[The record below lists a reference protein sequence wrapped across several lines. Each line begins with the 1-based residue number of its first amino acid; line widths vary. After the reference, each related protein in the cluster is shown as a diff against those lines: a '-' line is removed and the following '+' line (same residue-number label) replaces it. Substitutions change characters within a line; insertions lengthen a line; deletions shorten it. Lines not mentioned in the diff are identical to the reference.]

1 MSGSPPAN
9 DDAGPNDPANPTEP
23 PAPPPPLVYAQVAES
38 LLALQSQLEQ
48 VQAAQ
53 AAQSNP
59 AGAGP
64 SRSYA
69 QAAAEPEWRDDARRL
84 ERIARVAGHLSD
96 ETASV
101 SAWLTN
107 LDGVMKFFG
116 VLSDDARVTTAGMLL
131 SGKAQAYW
139 VGRYRQL
146 TADILAG
153 LHEHTVSWQEFCDEL
168 RRRWPEHGTPYHDSR
183 RALFDLR
190 RRGTGVS
197 EYTQRFTQLLAET
210 DPVVDP
216 LSATEVYLRGLPNN
230 LMSEVEGVR
239 PTAGWEPTT
248 ALQAAQQEL
257 QRLHDS
263 NIVHWLVSGKVASE
277 GGSHDSGNG
286 NGTSTTNTQDRTK
299 RKLAKSNLGP
309 DIAEAARKAKVIRC
323 MSQKLCFVCEE
334 PLATCGHTS
343 KNCPKKPK
351 KG

>member
-1 MSGSPPAN
+1 M
-9 DDAGPNDPANPTEP
+9 
-23 PAPPPPLVYAQVAES
+23 
-38 LLALQSQLEQ
+38 
-48 VQAAQ
+48 
-53 AAQSNP
+53 
-59 AGAGP
+59 
-64 SRSYA
+64 
-69 QAAAEPEWRDDARRL
+69 
-84 ERIARVAGHLSD
+84 AGHLSD

-107 LDGVMKFFG
+107 MDGVMKFLG

-153 LHEHTVSWQEFCDEL
+153 LREHTVSWQEFCDEL

-190 RRGTGVS
+190 LRGTGVP
-197 EYTQRFTQLLAET
+197 EYTHRFTQLLAET

-216 LSATEVYLRGLPNN
+216 LRPTEVYLRGLPNN
-230 LMSEVEGVR
+230 LRSEVERVR
-239 PTAGWEPTT
+239 PTAGWEATT

-263 NIVHWLVSGKVASE
+263 NIVHWLVSGKAASE

-286 NGTSTTNTQDRTK
+286 SGTSTTKTQDRTK

-309 DIAEAARKAKVIRC
+309 YSAEAARKAKVTRC

-343 KNCPKKPK
+343 KNCPKTPK